1 MDTETLN
8 KGQKITRKIQ
18 DLQDDINT
26 LERGVNIVLL
36 SAARG
41 GRSARL
47 DCVSQSVRDTCK
59 LLIEADLKSQL
70 EAAEKEFAEL

>member
-1 MDTETLN
+1 
-8 KGQKITRKIQ
+8 
-18 DLQDDINT
+18 LQDDINT

-36 SAARG
+36 SASKVG
-41 GRSARL
+41 VSARL